1 MHKILY
7 AINHK
12 QTEEAINQ
20 RVSHEYLQV
29 GAVTYKE
36 AVLEQLKNTGADT
49 LLIRESLPGS
59 TPVERLLNRTRVEYP
74 NLRIIIICNERPKQD
89 PFLQMLVNL
98 AIYDIINS
106 DRTSISEICSYI
118 LTPRTYRDAAQY
130 GIGLPNVPG
139 SVPKQPTATPVP
151 AAPEPK
157 KEDGFLD
164 NLKKGFS
171 MFKKSAP
178 TPTTPT
184 KAADQPASRA
194 PTTAPGTASS
204 GLNVD
209 FDLLR
214 ESIKESE
221 ARKAQ
226 EGLDGIIREAVDKQ
240 TRVLKSENDDLKK
253 QLLDAQL
260 QVNDAESH
268 ASSSAEEL
276 NSVRAEVDKLR
287 LTLDDERTRTQQL
300 IDMYESQARALQN
313 PANTPE
319 WYAEQSGL
327 WETQKNNLTTQLT
340 DKTRE
345 SEEWQFKAETAI
357 NQLKEANDR
366 IAAMEERVQR
376 ASDMQLSERGSDELI
391 AKLRTEATEAQ
402 AEVVRLSNELKVLRE
417 EFENV
422 RGGGPDYAYPA
433 VEVPLL
439 PDDAVYTVSSASPQT
454 ILMVGSKH
462 GVGNTTIAL
471 NLAASLAGRGF
482 KTLLVELDSNLPM
495 LNAYF
500 EFTHVPYGF
509 EECVNAIANGKIEE
523 VNRAIIR
530 PAGLSPAQISVA
542 KTYKKLPAGLY
553 FLLFS
558 NESLVKHT
566 YSSNPFVTEANIYTF
581 LSYLTK
587 RLQYSYVV
595 LDVRCDDNRLLSCI
609 VNSGY
614 SVNKLCVTLSQDP
627 HAVSS
632 AGTLITTLARA
643 HASNLVAGGEF
654 IVNRFNPSVSV
665 PLAKIE
671 KLLRLT
677 SGQMSKIGE
686 DSSGYIT
693 AAQMA
698 LPYIQ
703 NNGRFRQE
711 YETLREKIAPFSTQ
725 S

>member
-7 AINHK
+7 AINHR

-59 TPVERLLNRTRVEYP
+59 TLVERLLNRIRVEYP

-139 SVPKQPTATPVP
+139 IAPKQPTPPPAPVEPESKKQDGFFDKCKIGLSKFKKTAPSPTTTTKTPDAPSPQAP
-151 AAPEPK
+151 AAT
-157 KEDGFLD
+157 
-164 NLKKGFS
+164 
-171 MFKKSAP
+171 A
-178 TPTTPT
+178 TT
-184 KAADQPASRA
+184 
-194 PTTAPGTASS
+194 SS

-214 ESIKESE
+214 ESIKEAE

-240 TRVLKSENDDLKK
+240 TRILKSENDDLKK
-253 QLLDAQL
+253 QLLDAQI

-268 ASSSAEEL
+268 ASSSTEEL

-287 LTLDDERTRTQQL
+287 LTLDEERTRTQQL
-300 IDMYESQARALQN
+300 IDMYESQVRALQN
-313 PANTPE
+313 PTNTPE

-327 WETQKNNLTTQLT
+327 WEAQKNNLTTQLT

-357 NQLKEANDR
+357 NQLKEANNR
-366 IAAMEERVQR
+366 IAAMEERVRR
-376 ASDMQLSERGSDELI
+376 ASDMQLSERASDELI

-402 AEVVRLSNELKVLRE
+402 AEVVRLSNELKVLQA
-417 EFENV
+417 EFDNV
-422 RGGGPDYAYPA
+422 RGGGPDFAYPA

-439 PDDAVYTVSSASPQT
+439 PDDAVYTVSAASPQT
-454 ILMVGSKH
+454 ILTVGSKH

-500 EFTHVPYGF
+500 EFTHIPYGF
-509 EECVNAIANGKIEE
+509 EECVNSIANGKIEE

-530 PAGLSPAQISVA
+530 PAGLSPAQIAVA
-542 KTYKKLPAGLY
+542 KTYKRLPAGLH

-614 SVNKLCVTLSQDP
+614 QVNKLCVTLSQDP

-665 PLAKIE
+665 SLAKIE

-725 S
+725 N

>member
-7 AINHK
+7 AINHR

-59 TPVERLLNRTRVEYP
+59 TLVERLLNRIRVEYP

-139 SVPKQPTATPVP
+139 IAPKQPTPPPAPVE
-151 AAPEPK
+151 PESK
-157 KEDGFLD
+157 KEDGFFD

-178 TPTTPT
+178 SPTTTT
-184 KAADQPASRA
+184 KTPDAPSPQAPAATA
-194 PTTAPGTASS
+194 TTSS

-214 ESIKESE
+214 ESIKEAE

-240 TRVLKSENDDLKK
+240 TRILKSENDDLKK
-253 QLLDAQL
+253 QLLDAQI

-268 ASSSAEEL
+268 ASSSTEEL

-287 LTLDDERTRTQQL
+287 LTLDEERTRTQQL
-300 IDMYESQARALQN
+300 IDMYESQVRALQN
-313 PANTPE
+313 PTNTPE

-327 WETQKNNLTTQLT
+327 WEAQKNNLTTQLT

-357 NQLKEANDR
+357 NQLKEANNR
-366 IAAMEERVQR
+366 IAAMEERVRR
-376 ASDMQLSERGSDELI
+376 ASDMQLSERASDELI

-402 AEVVRLSNELKVLRE
+402 AEVVRLSNELKVLQA
-417 EFENV
+417 EFDNV
-422 RGGGPDYAYPA
+422 RGGGPDFAYPA

-439 PDDAVYTVSSASPQT
+439 PDDAVYTVSAASPQT
-454 ILMVGSKH
+454 ILTVGSKH

-500 EFTHVPYGF
+500 EFTHIPYGF
-509 EECVNAIANGKIEE
+509 EECVNSIANGKIEE

-530 PAGLSPAQISVA
+530 PAGLSPAQIAVA
-542 KTYKKLPAGLY
+542 KTYKRLPAGLH

-614 SVNKLCVTLSQDP
+614 QVNKLCVTLSQDP

-665 PLAKIE
+665 SLAKIE

-711 YETLREKIAPFSTQ
+711 CETLREKIAPFSTQ
-725 S
+725 N